1 MPTSTSAEA
10 TEVAAE
16 AAAPAPKAR
25 TLSARPR
32 LKAAVVAEPEAAAE
46 EAAPAPAPKRATK
59 ATAASAPAAAPAP
72 APSGKGSQNLQ
83 DQFLNHLRKNK
94 TPVTMFLVK
103 GVKLQGIVTWFDNF
117 SILLR
122 RDGQSQLVYKH
133 AVSTIM
139 PSTPIDTRL
148 FGTTEGNKKARLLQ
162 DVFLASIRAAAV
174 QVTMFLVNG
183 VMLQGR
189 VAAYD
194 LFCMMLER
202 EGYVQLAY
210 KHAVS
215 TIQPVTPVDLTG
227 EWDGEEETDA

>member
-1 MPTSTSAEA
+1 MTGRTLTARPVSKPAITEAEA
-10 TEVAAE
+10 ETETTAAE
-16 AAAPAPKAR
+16 TAAPAGKP
-25 TLSARPR
+25 
-32 LKAAVVAEPEAAAE
+32 
-46 EAAPAPAPKRATK
+46 
-59 ATAASAPAAAPAP
+59 PAAA
-72 APSGKGSQNLQ
+72 KGQNLQ
-83 DQFLNHLRKNK
+83 DQFLNLLRKNK

-139 PSTPIDTRL
+139 PSLPVDSRQFVSAEANRKL
-148 FGTTEGNKKARLLQ
+148 RLLQ
-162 DVFLASIRAAAV
+162 DVFLTSVRNAGV

-189 VAAYD
+189 VAAFD
-194 LFCMMLER
+194 LFCLLLER
-202 EGYVQLAY
+202 DGYVQMAY

-215 TIQPVTPVDLTG
+215 TIQPLTPVDLTG
-227 EWDGEEETDA
+227 EWDGEEDELA

>member
-1 MPTSTSAEA
+1 MAG
-10 TEVAAE
+10 
-16 AAAPAPKAR
+16 R
-25 TLSARPR
+25 TLSARP
-32 LKAAVVAEPEAAAE
+32 KPAPAPEPEAPAVAVEAAV
-46 EAAPAPAPKRATK
+46 ASTPAAKPVSVAPAPA
-59 ATAASAPAAAPAP
+59 
-72 APSGKGSQNLQ
+72 SGKAGVQNLQ
-83 DQFLNHLRKNK
+83 DQFLNLLRKNK

-133 AVSTIM
+133 AISTIM
-139 PSTPIDTRL
+139 PSTPVDARQ
-148 FGTTEGNKKARLLQ
+148 FSNGPENAKKQRVLQ
-162 DVFLASIRAAAV
+162 DVFLSSIRSAAV
-174 QVTMFLVNG
+174 QVTMFLING

-194 LFCMMLER
+194 LFCMLLER

-215 TIQPVTPVDLTG
+215 TIQPVTPVDLQAH
-227 EWDGEEETDA
+227 EEADD

>member
-1 MPTSTSAEA
+1 MTSET
-10 TEVAAE
+10 
-16 AAAPAPKAR
+16 PAK
-25 TLSARPR
+25 TLTARPR
-32 LKAAVVAEPEAAAE
+32 LKPKIEVVETPEADAAVEAPVAVPV
-46 EAAPAPAPKRATK
+46 
-59 ATAASAPAAAPAP
+59 P
-72 APSGKGSQNLQ
+72 APSGKGNQNLQ
-83 DQFLNHLRKNK
+83 DQFLNYLRKNK

-139 PSTPIDTRL
+139 PSQPIDTRL
-148 FGTTEGNKKARLLQ
+148 FNQGGDASKKARLLQ
-162 DVFLASIRAAAV
+162 DVFLSSIRTAGV

-215 TIQPVTPVDLTG
+215 TIQPLGPVDLTG
-227 EWDGEEETDA
+227 DWDGEDEA

>member
-1 MPTSTSAEA
+1 MAG
-10 TEVAAE
+10 
-16 AAAPAPKAR
+16 R
-25 TLSARPR
+25 TLTARPR
-32 LKAAVVAEPEAAAE
+32 TSSPEAE
-46 EAAPAPAPKRATK
+46 VETEAAQPAPTVAPPPI
-59 ATAASAPAAAPAP
+59 SAGTSA
-72 APSGKGSQNLQ
+72 GKGQNLQ
-83 DQFLNHLRKNK
+83 DQFLNLLRKNK

-133 AVSTIM
+133 AISTIM
-139 PSTPIDTRL
+139 PSTPVDARQFSSGADNGKKTRV
-148 FGTTEGNKKARLLQ
+148 LQ
-162 DVFLASIRAAAV
+162 DVFLSSIRNAGV
-174 QVTMFLVNG
+174 QVTMFLING

-194 LFCMMLER
+194 LFCMLLER

-215 TIQPVTPVDLTG
+215 TIQPVTPVDLQAH
-227 EWDGEEETDA
+227 EEAED

>member
-1 MPTSTSAEA
+1 MAGRTLTARPKPTPPPAPEPAEL
-10 TEVAAE
+10 
-16 AAAPAPKAR
+16 AAA
-25 TLSARPR
+25 
-32 LKAAVVAEPEAAAE
+32 
-46 EAAPAPAPKRATK
+46 AT
-59 ATAASAPAAAPAP
+59 SAPAAAAP
-72 APSGKGSQNLQ
+72 AASAGKGQNLQ
-83 DQFLNHLRKNK
+83 DQFLNLLRKNK

-133 AVSTIM
+133 AISTIM
-139 PSTPIDTRL
+139 PSTPVDARQ
-148 FGTTEGNKKARLLQ
+148 FANGPENPKKQRVLQ
-162 DVFLASIRAAAV
+162 DVFLSSIRNAGV
-174 QVTMFLVNG
+174 QVTMFLING

-194 LFCMMLER
+194 LFCMLLER

-215 TIQPVTPVDLTG
+215 TIQPVTPVDLQAH
-227 EWDGEEETDA
+227 EETDD

>member
-1 MPTSTSAEA
+1 VP
-10 TEVAAE
+10 VAAGG
-16 AAAPAPKAR
+16 A
-25 TLSARPR
+25 
-32 LKAAVVAEPEAAAE
+32 
-46 EAAPAPAPKRATK
+46 
-59 ATAASAPAAAPAP
+59 
-72 APSGKGSQNLQ
+72 KGQHLQ
-83 DQFLNHLRKNK
+83 DLFLNHLRKNK

-139 PSTPIDTRL
+139 PSVPVDAQQ
-148 FGTTEGNKKARLLQ
+148 FGGGEGGKKLRLLQ
-162 DVFLASIRAAAV
+162 DVFLSSIRNAGV

-194 LFCMMLER
+194 LFCMLLER

-215 TIQPVTPVDLTG
+215 TIQPMGPVDLHADD
-227 EWDGEEETDA
+227 EDADSADSPAGD

>member
-1 MPTSTSAEA
+1 MPGKTLT
-10 TEVAAE
+10 
-16 AAAPAPKAR
+16 AR
-25 TLSARPR
+25 AKP
-32 LKAAVVAEPEAAAE
+32 AEPET
-46 EAAPAPAPKRATK
+46 APETSTIPLESAVATEPVVVHTAKSGPATGR
-59 ATAASAPAAAPAP
+59 
-72 APSGKGSQNLQ
+72 GGHNLQ
-83 DQFLNHLRKNK
+83 DLFLNLLRKGK
-94 TPVTMFLVK
+94 VPVTMFLVK

-133 AVSTIM
+133 AISTIM
-139 PSTPIDTRL
+139 PSQPL
-148 FGTTEGNKKARLLQ
+148 PLAPFLGATEDNGKKPRLLQ
-162 DVFLASIRAAAV
+162 DIFLSSVRDAAV
-174 QVTMFLVNG
+174 PVTMFLVNG

-215 TIQPVTPVDLTG
+215 TIQPAGPVDLSGDWDDEG
-227 EWDGEEETDA
+227 EGG

>member
-1 MPTSTSAEA
+1 MTG
-10 TEVAAE
+10 
-16 AAAPAPKAR
+16 R

-32 LKAAVVAEPEAAAE
+32 PTPPPAAE
-46 EAAPAPAPKRATK
+46 TTAAP
-59 ATAASAPAAAPAP
+59 PAAGAPG
-72 APSGKGSQNLQ
+72 GKAQNLQ
-83 DQFLNHLRKNK
+83 DQFLNLLRKNK

-133 AVSTIM
+133 AISTIM
-139 PSTPIDTRL
+139 PSTPIDANQ
-148 FGTTEGNKKARLLQ
+148 FGASGEGAKKQRLLQ
-162 DVFLASIRAAAV
+162 DVFLSSVRNARV

-189 VAAYD
+189 IAAYD
-194 LFCMMLER
+194 LFCTLLER

-227 EWDGEEETDA
+227 EDQAEEDAA

>member
-1 MPTSTSAEA
+1 MSG
-10 TEVAAE
+10 
-16 AAAPAPKAR
+16 R

-32 LKAAVVAEPEAAAE
+32 STPETE
-46 EAAPAPAPKRATK
+46 
-59 ATAASAPAAAPAP
+59 PAAAAPTPA
-72 APSGKGSQNLQ
+72 AGGKGQNLQ
-83 DQFLNHLRKNK
+83 DQFLNLLRKNK

-139 PSTPIDTRL
+139 PSVPVDAHQ
-148 FGTTEGNKKARLLQ
+148 FGGGSESNKKVRLLQ
-162 DVFLASIRAAAV
+162 DVFLTSIRNAGV

-189 VAAYD
+189 VAAFD
-194 LFCMMLER
+194 LFCMLLER

-215 TIQPVTPVDLTG
+215 TIQPVTPVDLSG
-227 EWDGEEETDA
+227 DWDGEEGDDD

>member
-1 MPTSTSAEA
+1 MT
-10 TEVAAE
+10 
-16 AAAPAPKAR
+16 KG

-32 LKAAVVAEPEAAAE
+32 AKSEPKGDAKAEG
-46 EAAPAPAPKRATK
+46 
-59 ATAASAPAAAPAP
+59 SP
-72 APSGKGSQNLQ
+72 APSAPGGPVKSANLQ
-83 DQFLNHLRKNK
+83 DLFLNSLRREK

-133 AVSTIM
+133 AISTIM
-139 PSTPIDTRL
+139 PSQPVEADQ
-148 FGTTEGNKKARLLQ
+148 FGSGPESSRKQRLLQ
-162 DVFLASIRAAAV
+162 DIFLSRV
-174 QVTMFLVNG
+174 RDVGVPVTMFLVNG

-189 VAAYD
+189 IAAYD
-194 LFCMMLER
+194 LFCMLLER

-215 TIQPVTPVDLTG
+215 TIQPATAVDLSTDFDDDEG
-227 EWDGEEETDA
+227 ETP